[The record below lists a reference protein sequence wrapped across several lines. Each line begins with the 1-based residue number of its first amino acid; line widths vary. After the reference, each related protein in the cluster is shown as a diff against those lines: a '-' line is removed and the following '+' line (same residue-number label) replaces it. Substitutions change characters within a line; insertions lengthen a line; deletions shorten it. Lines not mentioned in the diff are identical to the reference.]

1 MIPSRELKEVE
12 SVRDVKPNG
21 QAPVVLDD
29 IEEFIKQ
36 LADEPLPAEPQT
48 NYTYEAPQVGY
59 FFPFCSCICGC
70 VENNRTNVYFIN
82 DINFLILEC
91 GDLSAIWNATGLSL
105 ITSSPL
111 SYTLGETYFA
121 KMKIV
126 DLSRN
131 ENNG

>member
-1 MIPSRELKEVE
+1 MIPSREPKEVE

-48 NYTYEAPQVGY
+48 NYAYEALQVGY

-91 GDLSAIWNATGLSL
+91 GDLSAIWNATDLSL